1 MVMRKSYKKRGSY
14 KMRKTRRR
22 HSRRGGG
29 TPTKSLKHLGM
40 YQSLTPAER
49 RRVDTAVATPKTKRD
64 KGMSEN
70 VAKFLL
76 LAAPQYDRDMDRND
90 RDKRARELKNTQK
103 TAKK

>member
-1 MVMRKSYKKRGSY
+1 MRKGYKKRGSY

-22 HSRRGGG
+22 RSRRGGG
-29 TPTKSLKHLGM
+29 TPTKSLKHLGI

-49 RRVDTAVATPKTKRD
+49 KRVDTAVATPKTKRD

-76 LAAPQYDRDMDRND
+76 LAGPRYERERKKE
-90 RDKRARELKNTQK
+90 RERAKKNQK
-103 TAKK
+103 TAKI